1 MRSGFSPDKTLS
13 AQGLDNRFTQKAADF
28 VKSVLEEALGE
39 AIQAKKSV
47 DIEILNRFTHVYVA
61 DGSVIALPDELRELW
76 QGSGGTHGSSRSAI
90 KLDTCIELK
99 TGRLQC
105 GLMQGKT
112 SDNRNPIANAEYE
125 AGSLRLQDLG
135 YFNLE
140 RMKQQAARGEY
151 WISRYQIN
159 TAIYDKQGLPVDL
172 WSLLYSLK
180 QAGVTQYE
188 CPVELGV
195 KTRLS
200 ARLLLAAL
208 PEEAAA
214 RSRAKMKENASKQGR
229 TATQASLALCD
240 WKILITNAEPER
252 LSLKDCLLL
261 YSVRWQIE
269 LLFKFWKSHGKLGHS
284 NSANPWRRLCELY
297 VKLLIVVVQ
306 HWIFLTG
313 LWDIP
318 ERSLIKGGQMIKE
331 QAARLAACIN
341 NIDELTLLL
350 QELAQRFQVGCRQ
363 NTRKNHPNT
372 WRQLLDGVYV
382 FS

>member
-1 MRSGFSPDKTLS
+1 
-13 AQGLDNRFTQKAADF
+13 
-28 VKSVLEEALGE
+28 
-39 AIQAKKSV
+39 
-47 DIEILNRFTHVYVA
+47 
-61 DGSVIALPDELRELW
+61 
-76 QGSGGTHGSSRSAI
+76 
-90 KLDTCIELK
+90 
-99 TGRLQC
+99 
-105 GLMQGKT
+105 
-112 SDNRNPIANAEYE
+112 
-125 AGSLRLQDLG
+125 
-135 YFNLE
+135 
-140 RMKQQAARGEY
+140 
-151 WISRYQIN
+151 
-159 TAIYDKQGLPVDL
+159 
-172 WSLLYSLK
+172 
-180 QAGVTQYE
+180 
-188 CPVELGV
+188 
-195 KTRLS
+195 
-200 ARLLLAAL
+200 
-208 PEEAAA
+208 
-214 RSRAKMKENASKQGR
+214 MKENASKQGR

-240 WKILITNAEPER
+240 WKILITNVEPER

-341 NIDELTLLL
+341 NIDDLTQLL